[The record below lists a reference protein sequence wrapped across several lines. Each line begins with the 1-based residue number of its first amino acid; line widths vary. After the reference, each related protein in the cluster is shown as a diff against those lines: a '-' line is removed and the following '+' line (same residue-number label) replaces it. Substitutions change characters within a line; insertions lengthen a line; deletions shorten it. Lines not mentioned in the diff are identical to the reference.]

1 MHSFHLGIFSS
12 PVAVQEMEE
21 LAQKLLKDKYLK
33 YLSVVQCCQR
43 GALLQT
49 HGEFPLKDI
58 SQVLKLSE
66 VGC

>member
-1 MHSFHLGIFSS
+1 
-12 PVAVQEMEE
+12 MEE
-21 LAQKLLKDKYLK
+21 LAQKLLKDKYVK

-66 VGC
+66 VGG